1 MEQPVERP
9 ARENQPVERPVGRRH
24 SRRCLSPLARSFE
37 EEDPMFEGYLQ
48 ACPLSEKDKR

>member
-9 ARENQPVERPVGRRH
+9 VRENQPMERPVGRRH
-24 SRRCLSPLARSFE
+24 SRRCLNPLARSFE
-37 EEDPMFEGYLQ
+37 EEDPIFEGDLQ